1 MVKRRWCYHYRRP
14 CADALERKYKGIIRK
29 GEEIKIKG
37 EMIMR
42 KLLII
47 LAVTTLL
54 ASSAYAQERDASEE
68 NAATKRSYSPYAGSE
83 QPRNVYWGDT
93 HLHTT

>member
-1 MVKRRWCYHYRRP
+1 
-14 CADALERKYKGIIRK
+14 
-29 GEEIKIKG
+29 
-37 EMIMR
+37 MIMR
-42 KLLII
+42 KLLIT

-54 ASSAYAQERDASEE
+54 ASSAYAQERDAAEE

-93 HLHTT
+93 HLHTTYSADAGLVGNSKLGPDEAYRFARGEEVEAHNGMMA